1 MTRIRMKE
9 RPVREFAMLT
19 TALLLALG
27 GSSQAAC
34 RFGDARIYFGFESP
48 MKGEADSGKPCGFAL
63 SAAGSAGG
71 SAFRVAQPPRH
82 GAAAIGEDNGMPV
95 VAYRSAAGYR
105 GPDEFVV
112 TFVGGN
118 SRTPD
123 QPSSIRVTLDVK

>member
-1 MTRIRMKE
+1 MRQLA
-9 RPVREFAMLT
+9 FLT

-34 RFGDARIYFGFESP
+34 RFDDAKIYFGFESP

-63 SAAGSAGG
+63 SATGSAGG
-71 SAFRVAQPPRH
+71 QSFRITQPPRH

-95 VAYRSAAGYR
+95 VGYRSAAGYR
-105 GPDEFVV
+105 GPDEFLVA
-112 TFVGGN
+112 FVGGN
-118 SRTPD
+118 SRTPE

>member
-1 MTRIRMKE
+1 
-9 RPVREFAMLT
+9 VRKLAMLT
-19 TALLLALG
+19 TAALLALG

-34 RFGDARIYFGFESP
+34 RFGDAKIYFGFESP

-71 SAFRVAQPPRH
+71 RSFRIAQPPRH
-82 GAAAIGEDNGMPV
+82 GAAAIGEDNAMPV
-95 VAYRSAAGYR
+95 VGYRSAANYR
-105 GPDEFVV
+105 GPDEFLV
-112 TFVGGN
+112 TFVGGS